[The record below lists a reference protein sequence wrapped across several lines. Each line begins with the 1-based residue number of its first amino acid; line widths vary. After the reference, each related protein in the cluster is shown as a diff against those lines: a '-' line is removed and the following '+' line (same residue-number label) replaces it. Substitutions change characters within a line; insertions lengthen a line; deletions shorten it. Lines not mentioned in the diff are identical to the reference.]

1 MNKTEL
7 EYLREITIKR
17 KTYFLVKKN
26 EQIGLLTA
34 EHKVQIPI
42 EWDELEINK
51 HFSLKD
57 FLHIPAFY
65 SMYNE
70 RNEQVVVI
78 FVKRKKKWGLIDLH
92 GQEIIPVFYDKIE
105 IVSYACK
112 FYFKVTTNG
121 REGLVCL
128 NENVLIPVKWEK
140 ILPAS
145 FSTQE
150 SEPRFCWD
158 WKSDCLFC
166 FVSYR
171 GMESAI
177 DPLVQ
182 REKERFQF
190 VIYDRYFEL
199 VTPEVLDGYAT
210 ITASYRLARPFNSLV
225 YILIRKQNCY
235 GVLSEDVRLI
245 NKPVLTYEDAIDL
258 IRRQQQEDYINIMID
273 HIKDYCKKIN
283 KYFKQNKIA
292 AKTEVLSTQNI
303 KGAGLPREN
312 NMITKDEIKKITVV
326 MADMLTDL
334 KAFKL
339 AGWAKGMELLIE
351 KENHQEILSIIGDLL
366 EWLQALRLDPE
377 LTIENRPVIEKEND
391 QDLQPVY
398 NQGFAEAI

>member
-1 MNKTEL
+1 MFL
-7 EYLREITIKR
+7 EKY
-17 KTYFLVKKN
+17 
-26 EQIGLLTA
+26 
-34 EHKVQIPI
+34 
-42 EWDELEINK
+42 
-51 HFSLKD
+51 
-57 FLHIPAFY
+57 
-65 SMYNE
+65 
-70 RNEQVVVI
+70 
-78 FVKRKKKWGLIDLH
+78 
-92 GQEIIPVFYDKIE
+92 
-105 IVSYACK
+105 
-112 FYFKVTTNG
+112 TTNG

-292 AKTEVLSTQNI
+292 AKIEVLSTQNI

>member
-92 GQEIIPVFYDKIE
+92 GQEIIPVFYDKVE

-112 FYFKVTTNG
+112 FYFKVATNG

-273 HIKDYCKKIN
+273 HIKNYCKKIN

-339 AGWAKGMELLIE
+339 ACWAKGMELLIE

>member
-7 EYLREITIKR
+7 EYLRKITITREK
-17 KTYFLVKKN
+17 YFLVKKN

>member
-7 EYLREITIKR
+7 EYLRKITITR
-17 KTYFLVKKN
+17 KKYFLVKKN

-258 IRRQQQEDYINIMID
+258 IRRQQQEDYINITID

-292 AKTEVLSTQNI
+292 AKIEVLSTQNI

>member
-92 GQEIIPVFYDKIE
+92 GQEIIPVFYDKVE

-112 FYFKVTTNG
+112 FYFKVATNG

-273 HIKDYCKKIN
+273 HIKNYCKKIN

>member
-7 EYLREITIKR
+7 EYLRKITITR
-17 KTYFLVKKN
+17 KKYFLVKKN

-292 AKTEVLSTQNI
+292 AKIEVLSTQNI

>member
-78 FVKRKKKWGLIDLH
+78 FVKCKKKWGLIDLH

-292 AKTEVLSTQNI
+292 AKIEVLSTQNI

>member
-7 EYLREITIKR
+7 EYLRKITITR
-17 KTYFLVKKN
+17 KKYFLVKKN